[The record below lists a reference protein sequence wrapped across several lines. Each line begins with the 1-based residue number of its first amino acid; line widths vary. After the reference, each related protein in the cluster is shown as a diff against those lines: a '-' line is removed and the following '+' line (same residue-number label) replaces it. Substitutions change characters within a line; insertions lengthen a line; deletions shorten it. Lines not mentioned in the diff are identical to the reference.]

1 MTHHT
6 LEHTAAALVAEGR
19 GILAADEST
28 GTIKKRFDTIDI
40 ESTEDSRRA
49 YRGMIFG
56 TPGLGEYITGVILYD
71 ETIRQSTTDGTP
83 FPKLLDENGIKT
95 GIKIDTGAKPLAG
108 ADGEQV
114 TEGLDGLRERLEEY
128 RELGASFT
136 KWRAVVNIGADIPS
150 PYCLEANAH
159 ALARQAALAQEAGL
173 VPIIE
178 PEAIMEGEHSID
190 RCYEVTHAMLQA
202 VFEQLFAQRVA
213 IEGTVLKTNMVLS
226 GTKASTQASVE
237 EVAEATVRCLRA
249 VVPPAV
255 PGIAF
260 LSGGQSEE
268 LATAH
273 LNAMNKLG
281 PQPWELS
288 FSYGRALLEPSLK
301 AWKGEESNDSA
312 AQDALL
318 HRARLNGAARSG
330 SYTPEMEGEA
340 PAA

>member
-1 MTHHT
+1 
-6 LEHTAAALVAEGR
+6 
-19 GILAADEST
+19 
-28 GTIKKRFDTIDI
+28 
-40 ESTEDSRRA
+40 
-49 YRGMIFG
+49 
-56 TPGLGEYITGVILYD
+56 
-71 ETIRQSTTDGTP
+71 
-83 FPKLLDENGIKT
+83 
-95 GIKIDTGAKPLAG
+95 
-108 ADGEQV
+108 
-114 TEGLDGLRERLEEY
+114 
-128 RELGASFT
+128 
-136 KWRAVVNIGADIPS
+136 
-150 PYCLEANAH
+150 
-159 ALARQAALAQEAGL
+159 
-173 VPIIE
+173 
-178 PEAIMEGEHSID
+178 
-190 RCYEVTHAMLQA
+190 
-202 VFEQLFAQRVA
+202 
-213 IEGTVLKTNMVLS
+213 MVLS

-318 HRARLNGAARSG
+318 HRAKLNGAARSG